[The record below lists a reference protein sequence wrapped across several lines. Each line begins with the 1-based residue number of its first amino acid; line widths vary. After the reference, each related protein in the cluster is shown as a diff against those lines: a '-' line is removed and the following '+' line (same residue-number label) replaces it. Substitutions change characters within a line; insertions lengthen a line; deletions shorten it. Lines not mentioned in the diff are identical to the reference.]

1 MISEF
6 EMPGYDGTVA
16 TGTPGWH
23 ADVPPVEFRSCAAG
37 ATHNFAD
44 SHTRS
49 ILFALL
55 VGVGV

>member
-1 MISEF
+1 MTSEF
-6 EMPGYDGTVA
+6 EMPGSDGTVA
-16 TGTPGWH
+16 TGAPGWH
-23 ADVPPVEFRSCAAG
+23 ADVPPVEFRSCAVG
-37 ATHNFAD
+37 ATHKFAD